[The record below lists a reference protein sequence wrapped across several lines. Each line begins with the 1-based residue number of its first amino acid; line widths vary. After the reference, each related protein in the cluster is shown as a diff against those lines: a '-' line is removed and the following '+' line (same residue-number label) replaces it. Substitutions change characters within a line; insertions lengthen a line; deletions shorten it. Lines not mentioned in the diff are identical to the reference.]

1 VFLVGHDKKLGYNH
15 KSLSC
20 FYQNLRGIL
29 NLKKMKQTKVEILEF
44 NIKNVIIPIIGISP
58 LIVHKWSEKAKREMS
73 DKQAGKAK
81 NKKHEIRIPEED
93 FEQAKH
99 TSSQGWEGF
108 PAAGFKA
115 SMIRGAK
122 MIGMVMKDTQ
132 TSFFI
137 KADCE
142 ETQLV
147 KIEGVSRMRTD
158 MVRVGMGSA
167 DIRYRPEY
175 TEWTANLTIEFN
187 SGVTSLDQ
195 IYQLVKAAGY
205 GCGIGE
211 MRPEKTK
218 FNYGRFK
225 LLEEK

>member
-1 VFLVGHDKKLGYNH
+1 MNAKKT
-15 KSLSC
+15 S
-20 FYQNLRGIL
+20 
-29 NLKKMKQTKVEILEF
+29 VEVLEF
-44 NIKNVIIPIIGISP
+44 SLREVVIPIVGISP
-58 LIVHKWSEKAKREMS
+58 LIVHGWSAKAMREIA

-81 NKKHEIRIPEED
+81 NKKHDVRVPEE
-93 FEQAKH
+93 EYEAAKQK
-99 TSSQGWEGF
+99 SPQGWDGF

-115 SMIRGAK
+115 AMIRGAK
-122 MIGMVMKDTQ
+122 ICGMVMKDTQ

-142 ETQLV
+142 KTQLV
-147 KIEGVSRMRTD
+147 KICGDPIMRTD

-167 DIRYRPEY
+167 DLRYRPEY
-175 TEWTANLTIEFN
+175 TEWSANLTIEFN
-187 SGVTSLDQ
+187 TGVTSLDQ

-205 GCGIGE
+205 SCGIGE

-225 LLEEK
+225 LAEEK

>member
-1 VFLVGHDKKLGYNH
+1 MEKKKN
-15 KSLSC
+15 
-20 FYQNLRGIL
+20 
-29 NLKKMKQTKVEILEF
+29 VEVLEF
-44 NIKNVIIPIIGISP
+44 SIREVVIPIKGVSP
-58 LIVHKWSEKAKREMS
+58 LIVHKWSEKAKREIA

-81 NKKHEIRIPEED
+81 NKKHDIREPEVD

-99 TSSQGWEGF
+99 VSPEGWEGF

-115 SMIRGAK
+115 AMIRGAK
-122 MIGMVMKDTQ
+122 MIGLVMKDTQ
-132 TSFFI
+132 TAFFI

-147 KIEGVSRMRTD
+147 RINGESRMRTD

-175 TEWTANLTIEFN
+175 PEWDADLQIEFN
-187 SGVTSLDQ
+187 EGIVSLDQ

-218 FNYGRFK
+218 FNYGRFELK
-225 LLEEK
+225 TK

>member
-1 VFLVGHDKKLGYNH
+1 MKTSQ
-15 KSLSC
+15 KS
-20 FYQNLRGIL
+20 
-29 NLKKMKQTKVEILEF
+29 VEVLEF
-44 NIKNVIIPIIGISP
+44 SIREVVIPIVGVSP
-58 LIVHKWSEKAKREMS
+58 LIIHAWSEKAKREIA
-73 DKQAGKAK
+73 DKQAGAPR
-81 NKKHEIRIPEED
+81 NKKHDPRIPEQD
-93 FEQAKH
+93 YEQAKH
-99 TSSQGWEGF
+99 KSPLGWEGF

-115 SMIRGAK
+115 AMIRGAK

-132 TSFFI
+132 TAFFI

-147 KIEGVSRMRTD
+147 RIDGPSRMRTD

-175 TEWTANLTIEFN
+175 PEWSANLIVEFN
-187 SGVTSLDQ
+187 SGLVSLAQ
-195 IYQLVKAAGY
+195 VYQLVKAAGY

-218 FNYGRFK
+218 FNFGRFK
-225 LLEEK
+225 LRDEK

>member
-1 VFLVGHDKKLGYNH
+1 MK
-15 KSLSC
+15 
-20 FYQNLRGIL
+20 
-29 NLKKMKQTKVEILEF
+29 KQTVEVMEF
-44 NIKNVIIPIIGISP
+44 AIKEVKIPIVGISP
-58 LIVHKWSEKAKREMS
+58 LIVHAWSSKSIKMIE
-73 DKQAGKAK
+73 DKQQGKAK
-81 NKKHEIRIPEED
+81 NKKHDIRVPEED
-93 FEQAKH
+93 YEHAKH
-99 TSSQGWEGF
+99 KSPLGFDGF

-115 SMIRGAK
+115 AMIRGAK

-147 KIEGVSRMRTD
+147 KISGNSRMRTD
-158 MVRVGMGSA
+158 MVRVGMGSS

-175 TEWTANLTIEFN
+175 PEWSATLTIEFN
-187 SGVTSLDQ
+187 SGVLSPDQ

-205 GCGIGE
+205 GCGVGE
-211 MRPEKTK
+211 MRPEKGK

-225 LLEEK
+225 LANE

>member
-1 VFLVGHDKKLGYNH
+1 MNAKK
-15 KSLSC
+15 S
-20 FYQNLRGIL
+20 
-29 NLKKMKQTKVEILEF
+29 VEILDF
-44 NIKNVIIPIIGISP
+44 SIKEVVIPIVGISP
-58 LIVHKWSEKAKREMS
+58 LIIHAWSVKAMREIS

-81 NKKHEIRIPEED
+81 NKKHDIRVPED
-93 FEQAKH
+93 DYEQAKH
-99 TSSQGWEGF
+99 KSPQGWDGF

-115 SMIRGAK
+115 AMIRGAK

-132 TSFFI
+132 TAFFI

-147 KIEGVSRMRTD
+147 RINGESRMRTD

-175 TEWTANLTIEFN
+175 PEWSADLIIEYN
-187 SGVTSLDQ
+187 SGVVSLDQ

-211 MRPEKTK
+211 MRPEKGK
-218 FNYGRFK
+218 FNFGRFK
-225 LLEEK
+225 LAQE

>member
-1 VFLVGHDKKLGYNH
+1 MSTSK
-15 KSLSC
+15 
-20 FYQNLRGIL
+20 
-29 NLKKMKQTKVEILEF
+29 KVEVMEF
-44 NIKNVIIPIIGISP
+44 AIREVQIPISGVSP
-58 LIVHKWSEKAKREMS
+58 LIVHKWSEKVKREMA

-81 NKKHEIRIPEED
+81 NKKHDIRVPEDD

-99 TSSQGWEGF
+99 KSPEGWDGF

-115 SMIRGAK
+115 AMIRGAK

-147 KIEGVSRMRTD
+147 RIYGDCRMRTD

-175 TEWTANLTIEFN
+175 PEWSAILTVEFN
-187 SGVTSLDQ
+187 SGVVSLDQ

-225 LLEEK
+225 LAEEK

>member
-1 VFLVGHDKKLGYNH
+1 
-15 KSLSC
+15 LS
-20 FYQNLRGIL
+20 I
-29 NLKKMKQTKVEILEF
+29 NLKTKIMKKSVEVMEF
-44 NIKNVIIPIIGISP
+44 NINEVKIPIKGISP
-58 LIVHKWSEKAKREMS
+58 LIVHAWSEKVKREMA

-81 NKKHEIRIPEED
+81 NKKHDIRVPEED
-93 FEQAKH
+93 YENAKH
-99 TSSQGWEGF
+99 KSSQGWEGF

-115 SMIRGAK
+115 AMVRGAK
-122 MIGMVMKDTQ
+122 MTGLVMKDTQ
-132 TSFFI
+132 TGFFV

-147 KIEGVSRMRTD
+147 RIIAEPRMRTD

-175 TEWTANLTIEFN
+175 VNWSAILTIEYN
-187 SGVTSLDQ
+187 AGVISLDQ

-205 GCGIGE
+205 GCGVGE

-218 FNYGRFK
+218 FNYGRFD
-225 LLEEK
+225 LDLS